1 MSDYDYSVKVLL
13 IGDDAEGKAYLANKF
28 SKSYF
33 ETDYKC
39 TIGVDFH
46 VNTLRVLGKTVKMQ
60 LWELLSEE
68 RFRSLAPMYYS
79 GALGA
84 IIIFDISKSDFRY
97 DLDDT
102 IQMIRERAG
111 DIPIVLLTFNL
122 HSEELQ
128 VVSGVE
134 PMLTTG
140 NYNGS
145 AFTEISSKPNQ
156 NPEVIFNKLA
166 EHIFER
172 LAISPP
178 PRPLGRPP
186 STKTEYTI
194 NKYLKL
200 RLEYGNTNIYVG
212 GSLFKQC
219 KYLLLDI
226 PITNVTDYNEID
238 SIDEAA
244 ERLNRSMER
253 GQPRKYYL
261 SPDIEFWGHCSNLQV
276 WYENEYDSRIL
287 HRNLAFPLLKAL
299 VKVGDPLAKKVFKEE
314 IALRLASGYPSV
326 VQHLINQDYLKYLNE
341 EEINSLL
348 NNRNF
353 IKNLPKWFNDFTDI
367 PKWLSK
373 RIKANLKYLK
383 CPNCESKVSY
393 KSIQSFLI
401 GKQMVCEFCHTNI
414 IEDL

>member
-1 MSDYDYSVKVLL
+1 MSDYIVKVVL
-13 IGDDAEGKAYLANKF
+13 IGDDPEGKAYLASRSCKNYF
-28 SKSYF
+28 NTDSKY
-33 ETDYKC
+33 

-46 VNTLRVLGKTVKMQ
+46 VKTLSVLGKTVKMQ
-60 LWELLSEE
+60 LWEVFSEE
-68 RFRSLAPMYYS
+68 RFRSLVPMYYR

-102 IQMIRERAG
+102 VQMIRERAG

-122 HSEELQ
+122 HSEEFQ

-134 PMLTTG
+134 TMLTAD
-140 NYNGS
+140 NYSGS
-145 AFTEISSKPNQ
+145 TFTEISSKPNQ

-166 EHIFER
+166 EHIIER

-178 PRPLGRPP
+178 PRPLERPP
-186 STKTEYTI
+186 STRTEFII
-194 NKYLKL
+194 NKYLEL

-212 GSLFKQC
+212 GRLFKQC

-226 PITNVTDYNEID
+226 PVTSITDYNEID

-244 ERLNRSMER
+244 EKLDRSMER

-287 HRNLAFPLLKAL
+287 HRNLAFPLLSAL

-314 IALRLASGYPSV
+314 IALRLASGYPPV
-326 VQHLINQDYLKYLNE
+326 VQNLINQDYLKYLNK

-348 NNRNF
+348 DNRNF

-383 CPNCESKVSY
+383 CSYCKSKVSY

-401 GKQMVCEFCHTNI
+401 GKQMICEFCHTNI